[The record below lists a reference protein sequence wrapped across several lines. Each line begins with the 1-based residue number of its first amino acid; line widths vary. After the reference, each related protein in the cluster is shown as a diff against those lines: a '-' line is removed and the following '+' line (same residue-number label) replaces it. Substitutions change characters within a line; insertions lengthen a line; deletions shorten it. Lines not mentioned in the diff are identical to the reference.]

1 MDKTHGALSR
11 SAMTGLDY
19 EALFEAVPGPCAV
32 LGPDL
37 VIVEVNRAYI
47 DVTDRTREDLL
58 GRYIF
63 DSFPENSADPESDE
77 AEGLSASLDKVLQ
90 TREPDSMALQKYE
103 LPVKGRPGVFEER
116 WWLPVSTPV
125 LGLDGEVKWIIIR
138 VEDVTPFIRAIL
150 AGDWPSP
157 GPSIER
163 EAVETELYARALE
176 LQHLNQELRLA
187 HMREHEMTV
196 TLQRTM
202 LMTPD
207 IEHHDDVAVRYLPAD
222 DSLTVSGDWYDLID
236 LPGGRFALTIGDV
249 VGHGLQAAAVMGMLR
264 SVLNAAVRTLE
275 RPAQALEVL
284 GLYARSMEG
293 ALNTTSINALID
305 PDSRLITYS
314 NAGHPP
320 LVLVHPDGECELLNQ
335 VSDPPL
341 GARPQHVPSSQ
352 AGHSYASGDTLVLYT
367 DGLIERR
374 GEDIDV
380 GLERLTASLSRHSTH
395 DPELLADLLMSDLG
409 VGSGRA
415 RDDIALII
423 LRL

>member
-1 MDKTHGALSR
+1 MDETPGVQSR
-11 SAMTGLDY
+11 SSMTDLDY
-19 EALFEAVPGPCAV
+19 AELFEAVPSPCAI

-37 VIVEVNRAYI
+37 VIVQVNRAFLE
-47 DVTDRTREDLL
+47 VTVHTREELL
-58 GRYIF
+58 GRHIAEA
-63 DSFPENSADPESDE
+63 FPTNSVDPD
-77 AEGLSASLDKVLQ
+77 AAAAAPLNASLERVLQ
-90 TREPDSMALQKYE
+90 SREPDTMALQKYE
-103 LPVKGRPGVFEER
+103 IPVAGRPGVFEER
-116 WWLPVSTPV
+116 WWSPVSTPI
-125 LGLDGEVKWIIIR
+125 LDPDLTVKWIIVR
-138 VEDVTPFIRAIL
+138 VEDVTPFVKAIL
-150 AGDWPSP
+150 SGDWPSP
-157 GPSIER
+157 GPSVER

-196 TLQRTM
+196 VLQRTM

-249 VGHGLQAAAVMGMLR
+249 VGHGLEAAAVMGMLR

-293 ALNTTSINALID
+293 ALNTTSINAMID

-320 LVLVHPDGECELLNQ
+320 LVLAHPDGECELLNQ
-335 VSDPPL
+335 VIDPPL

-352 AGHSYASGDTLVLYT
+352 AGHSYSSGDTLVLYT

-380 GLERLTASLSRHSTH
+380 GLERLVSALARHSTH
-395 DPELLADLLMSDLG
+395 DPELLADMLMSDLG

>member
-1 MDKTHGALSR
+1 MDETPGVQSR
-11 SAMTGLDY
+11 SSMTDLDY
-19 EALFEAVPGPCAV
+19 AALFEAVPSPCAI

-37 VIVEVNRAYI
+37 VIVQVNRAFLE
-47 DVTDRTREDLL
+47 VTVHTREELL
-58 GRYIF
+58 GRHIVEA
-63 DSFPENSADPESDE
+63 FPTNSADPD
-77 AEGLSASLDKVLQ
+77 AAAAAHLHASLERVLQ
-90 TREPDSMALQKYE
+90 SREPDTMALQKYE
-103 LPVKGRPGVFEER
+103 IPVAGRPGVFEER
-116 WWLPVSTPV
+116 WWSPVSTPI
-125 LGLDGEVKWIIIR
+125 LDPDLTVKWIIVR
-138 VEDVTPFIRAIL
+138 VEDVTPLVKAIL
-150 AGDWPSP
+150 SGDWPSP
-157 GPSIER
+157 GPSVER

-196 TLQRTM
+196 VLQRTM

-249 VGHGLQAAAVMGMLR
+249 VGHGLEAAAVMGMLR

-293 ALNTTSINALID
+293 ALNTTAINAMID

-320 LVLVHPDGECELLNQ
+320 LVLAHPDGECELLNQ
-335 VSDPPL
+335 VIDPPL

-352 AGHSYASGDTLVLYT
+352 AGHSYSSGDTLVLYT

-380 GLERLTASLSRHSTH
+380 GLERLVSALARHSTH
-395 DPELLADLLMSDLG
+395 DPELLADMLMSDLG

>member
-1 MDKTHGALSR
+1 MDETRGAQSR
-11 SAMTGLDY
+11 SAMADLDY
-19 EALFEAVPGPCAV
+19 AALFEELPSPCAV

-37 VIVEVNRAYI
+37 VIAGVNRAYRNA
-47 DVTDRTREDLL
+47 TGRSREGLL
-58 GRYIF
+58 GRSIF
-63 DSFPENSADPESDE
+63 DSFPNSADPEADG
-77 AEGLSASLDKVLQ
+77 AENLGASLNRVLRS
-90 TREPDSMALQKYE
+90 REPDTMALQKYDI
-103 LPVKGRPGVFEER
+103 PVTGQPGVFEER
-116 WWLPVSTPV
+116 WWLPVSTPI
-125 LGLDGEVKWIIIR
+125 LGSDREVNWVIIR
-138 VEDVTPFIRAIL
+138 VEDVTPFIKAIL
-150 AGDWPSP
+150 SGDWPSP

-207 IEHHDDVAVRYLPAD
+207 IVHHDDVAVRYLPAD
-222 DSLTVSGDWYDLID
+222 DTLTVSGDWYDLID

-249 VGHGLQAAAVMGMLR
+249 VGHGLEAAAVMGMLR

-293 ALNTTSINALID
+293 ALNTTSINALVD

-320 LVLVHPDGECELLNQ
+320 LVLAHPDGECELLNQ
-335 VSDPPL
+335 VIDPPL

-352 AGHSYASGDTLVLYT
+352 AGHSYSSGDTLVLYT

-380 GLERLTASLSRHSTH
+380 GLDRLISTLGRHSTH
-395 DPELLADLLMSDLG
+395 DPELLADAVMSDLG

-415 RDDIALII
+415 RDDIALIV